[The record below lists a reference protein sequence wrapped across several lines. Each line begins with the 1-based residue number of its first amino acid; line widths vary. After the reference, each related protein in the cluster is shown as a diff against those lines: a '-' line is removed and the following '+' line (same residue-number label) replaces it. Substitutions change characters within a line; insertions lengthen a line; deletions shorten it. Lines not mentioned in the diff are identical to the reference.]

1 VIVSVHPLLSFA
13 GKSVLVTGASKG
25 IGAACARLFADL
37 GASVGIHYK
46 ADRAGADAVANHAQG
61 RGQKAAV
68 LHADLSDWGAG
79 ETLVEAC
86 EHALG
91 PLDVLVLNHGIWKG
105 APIGAMTEAD
115 YDEML
120 DANLRG
126 VFSVSGAAVRRM
138 KPRRSGRIVFIAS
151 TAGQRGEAEHAHYA
165 ATKGAVISL
174 TKSLATELAGD
185 GILVNCVAPGWVRTP
200 MTEPTLANAEQRAWV
215 EKQIP
220 IGRVATPEE
229 IAAPVAFVASALAT
243 FVTGEILNVNG
254 GAVLVG

>member
-1 VIVSVHPLLSFA
+1 MKLSFA
-13 GKSVLVTGASKG
+13 GQTVLVTGASKG
-25 IGAACARLFADL
+25 IGAACARLFAEL
-37 GASVGIHYK
+37 GANVGVHYK
-46 ADRAGADAVANHAQG
+46 ADAPGAEAVASYARSKG
-61 RGQKAAV
+61 VKAAT
-68 LHADLSDWGAG
+68 LRADLGEWSAG
-79 ETLVEAC
+79 DALVASC
-86 EHALG
+86 EKELG
-91 PLDVLVLNHGIWKG
+91 PIDVVVLNHGIWKG
-105 APIGAMTEAD
+105 APIASMTEGD

-126 VFSVSGAAVRRM
+126 VFSVSGAAVRSM
-138 KPRRSGRIVFIAS
+138 KPRRKGRIVFIAS

-200 MTEPTLANAEQRAWV
+200 MTEPTLSDDKARAWV

-220 IGRVATPEE
+220 LGRVATPEE
-229 IAAPVAFVASALAT
+229 IAAPVAFIASDLAS